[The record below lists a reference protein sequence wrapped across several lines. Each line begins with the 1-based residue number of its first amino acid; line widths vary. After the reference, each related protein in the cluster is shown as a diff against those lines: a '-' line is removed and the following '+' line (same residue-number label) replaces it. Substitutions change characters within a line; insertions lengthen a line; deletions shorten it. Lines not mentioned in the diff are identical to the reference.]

1 MFVMMCDN
9 GIRSAPSHIVLG
21 WILVS
26 HSTRLNS
33 ELRVSSPINLVLS
46 FFGADQWLSW
56 ADYWEGL
63 DAWQRKAKGYKYYF
77 HSIKKLNFN
86 FQLYANFVSSKG
98 KLFSRETIYLP
109 LTSKLVHYEYNTN
122 QIENIWFEVC
132 RINIFP
138 YLQNISEMAVL

>member
-1 MFVMMCDN
+1 MELIN
-9 GIRSAPSHIVLG
+9 GWAELTIEKDWMLG
-21 WILVS
+21 KEKQKDTNI
-26 HSTRLNS
+26 
-33 ELRVSSPINLVLS
+33 I
-46 FFGADQWLSW
+46 FIQ
-56 ADYWEGL
+56 
-63 DAWQRKAKGYKYYF
+63 
-77 HSIKKLNFN
+77 KKLNFN